1 MVNAVF
7 TSKIDFW
14 LAFLILGSSLLLI
27 LVPVWEWMYNNS
39 SIKRIL
45 FISLF
50 TMPGAILLLLIFF
63 NVKYS
68 LSADKLFVKNGFST
82 QSISLKDI
90 THITPTNSTL
100 SAPALSLDRIEI
112 IYKGGSIVISPKDKD
127 GFYHAIQERVP
138 ALKTDGNDGLIKN

>member
-1 MVNAVF
+1 MINAVF

-27 LVPVWEWMYNNS
+27 LVPVWEWVYNDS
-39 SIKRIL
+39 SIRRIL

-68 LSADKLFVKNGFST
+68 LSDDELFVKNGFST
-82 QSISLKDI
+82 QRIPLKDI
-90 THITPTNSTL
+90 IYIIPTNSML
-100 SAPALSLDRIEI
+100 SAPALSLERIEI
-112 IYKGGSIVISPKDKD
+112 RYEGGV
-127 GFYHAIQERVP
+127 
-138 ALKTDGNDGLIKN
+138 

>member
-68 LSADKLFVKNGFST
+68 LSDDELFVKNGFST
-82 QSISLKDI
+82 QSIPLKDI
-90 THITPTNSTL
+90 IYIIPTNSML

-112 IYKGGSIVISPKDKD
+112 RYEGGNIVISPKDKER
-127 GFYHAIQERVP
+127 FYHAIQERVP
-138 ALKTDGNDGLIKN
+138 ALETDGNDGLIKN

>member
-1 MVNAVF
+1 MINTVF
-7 TSKIDFW
+7 ASKIDLW

-27 LVPVWEWMYNNS
+27 LVPVGEYIYNNS
-39 SIKRIL
+39 SIKRII
-45 FISLF
+45 FISFF

-63 NVKYS
+63 SVKYS
-68 LSADKLFVKNGFST
+68 LSDDELLVNYGFST
-82 QSISLKDI
+82 RSISLKDI
-90 THITPTNSTL
+90 TQITPTNSKL

-127 GFYHAIQERVP
+127 RFYYAIQERVP

>member
-1 MVNAVF
+1 MINSVF
-7 TSKIDFW
+7 TSKIDLW

-27 LVPVWEWMYNNS
+27 LVPVGEWIYNNS
-39 SIKRIL
+39 SIKRII

-127 GFYHAIQERVP
+127 RFYHAIQERVP
-138 ALKTDGNDGLIKN
+138 ALKTDDNNGLIKR

>member
-68 LSADKLFVKNGFST
+68 LSDDELFVKNGFST
-82 QSISLKDI
+82 QSIPLKDI
-90 THITPTNSTL
+90 IYIIPTNSML

-112 IYKGGSIVISPKDKD
+112 RYEGGNIVISPKDKE
-127 GFYHAIQERVP
+127 GFYRAIQERVP
-138 ALKTDGNDGLIKN
+138 ALEIDGDDGLIKN

>member
-1 MVNAVF
+1 MINAVF

-39 SIKRIL
+39 SIKRII

-68 LSADKLFVKNGFST
+68 LSDDELFVKNGFST
-82 QSISLKDI
+82 QSIPLKDI
-90 THITPTNSTL
+90 IYIIPTNSML

-112 IYKGGSIVISPKDKD
+112 RYEGGSIVISPKDKE

-138 ALKTDGNDGLIKN
+138 ALETDGDDGLIRN